1 MFGISAA
8 EVMIIMLVALVV
20 LGPDRLPV
28 VARKVGQVV
37 GDLRK
42 VSAGFEA
49 EMRSA
54 MLEPDQPPRIVQ
66 PPSTTTGEPAPEPP
80 ADDDAVAE
88 LPAPTDDPA

>member
-37 GDLRK
+37 GDMRK

-54 MLEPDQPPRIVQ
+54 MLEPDQRPPTVQ
-66 PPSTTTGEPAPEPP
+66 PPSAAAVEPAPEP
-80 ADDDAVAE
+80 AAGDGAVAE